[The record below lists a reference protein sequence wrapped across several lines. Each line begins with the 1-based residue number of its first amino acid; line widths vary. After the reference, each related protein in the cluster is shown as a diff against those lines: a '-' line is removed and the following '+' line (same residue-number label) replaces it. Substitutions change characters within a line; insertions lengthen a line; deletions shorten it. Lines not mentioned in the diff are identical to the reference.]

1 MRTLIYHP
9 SFHHFDCNHF
19 RSHDY
24 LWHPGHQC
32 AWGNVVNGVTF
43 GRIGFHGGLGLF
55 FFFAILVAILVFF
68 LALGRSDR
76 PADKGK

>member
-1 MRTLIYHP
+1 MRTFIYHP
-9 SFHHFDCNHF
+9 VFDHFDCGHF
-19 RSHDY
+19 RPHDY
-24 LWHPGHQC
+24 LWHPWQHC
-32 AWGNVVNGVTF
+32 AWSSAVNWVAF
-43 GRIGFHGGLGLF
+43 GRIGFHGGMGLF

>member
-1 MRTLIYHP
+1 MRAFIYHP
-9 SFHHFDCNHF
+9 AFQQFGGNHF
-19 RSHDY
+19 RPQYDLGQH
-24 LWHPGHQC
+24 WHAC
-32 AWGNVVNGVTF
+32 AWGHAVNWVTF
-43 GRIGFHGGLGLF
+43 GRMGFHGGLGLF